1 MILKREDIHQKIQ
14 IKLIIIKKNLEKMKE
29 IIKQII

>member
-1 MILKREDIHQKIQ
+1 MIFKKEDIHQKILV
-14 IKLIIIKKNLEKMKE
+14 KLIIIKKNLEKMKE